1 MKEIDIKGRKF
12 NIKSLKYLDVVELSS
27 IENRREHA
35 IKILELSGLTK
46 QQIEE
51 LTTEEGTLL
60 MREIN
65 EINGFVDF
73 QKTSQESKS

>member
-12 NIKSLKYLDVVELSS
+12 IIKSLKYLDVVELSS
-27 IENRREHA
+27 IENRRDHA

-46 QQIEE
+46 EQIDE
-51 LTTEEGTLL
+51 LTTEEGTIM

-73 QKTSQESKS
+73 QKTS